1 MGRSVSGAVG
11 ASLALSFLV
20 ACGASTPPAQ
30 AASGTVPPAEPA
42 APTYAS
48 PVTSGAIARDE
59 LIPVLDAGLGRFLQG
74 VETEPHMESGDF
86 VGFRILHLYPDDA
99 RFARLELQ
107 PGDTVTR
114 VNGQSIERPEHA
126 IEVWSSL
133 RVASQL
139 LVEYLHDGERREL
152 RFEIVD

>member
-1 MGRSVSGAVG
+1 MARLPCVSFLLGLAIACGGPG
-11 ASLALSFLV
+11 ASVES
-20 ACGASTPPAQ
+20 GSPPPAE
-30 AASGTVPPAEPA
+30 PAEPA
-42 APTYAS
+42 APQYAS
-48 PVTSGAIARDE
+48 PVTSGTIVRAE
-59 LIPVLDAGLGRFLQG
+59 LTPILDAGLGRFLQG
-74 VETEPHMESGDF
+74 VETEPHMKGGDF
-86 VGFRILHLYPDDA
+86 LGFRILTLYPDDP
-99 RFARLELQ
+99 RFAQLDLQ

-139 LVEYLHDGERREL
+139 LVEYLHEGEGKEL